1 MMLKIDTSL
10 DWPNVRCELSKQIQ
24 SVNFNSDVNK
34 IFDNLHKMVVELSKA
49 EVEARRLKSLKYI
62 QPKIDEINT
71 AIERLEVWILVLA
84 LRQ

>member
-1 MMLKIDTSL
+1 MLKIDTSL
-10 DWPNVRCELSKQIQ
+10 DWVTVRCELLKQIQ

-34 IFDNLHKMVVELSKA
+34 IFDNIGKMVVELNKA
-49 EVEARRLKSLKYI
+49 EVEARRIKSLKYI

-71 AIERLEVWILVLA
+71 AIEHLEIWILVLA